1 METHKENRTMLGD
14 TRARTIAFCRPSR
27 TVPVSTTGA
36 VCKLG
41 CAHCNGHYLKAMR
54 PANEMLEQLRA
65 SGPSGSSGESKASA
79 PASILVSGGCTADG
93 KVPMGDWPAL
103 LKGAAASGTR
113 FNCHAGLVDD
123 AEAEAVAS
131 WADVVSFDIV
141 ADPFVIQEVYGLDR
155 TEADYA
161 RSYRALARRVTTV
174 PHICIGLGQEVGGPE
189 LAAMR
194 MVQEAAEEEGLVP
207 PALVFIVF
215 IPTAGTR
222 FARRPAPTPQQVAA
236 VLREARV
243 LFPHTPIHLGCMR
256 PGGAWR
262 RQADVLAIDVGVDLI
277 VQPAPE
283 AEAHARELGM
293 RIVEMDEC
301 CVFSGVA
308 PRRIRVSAGTAA
320 ALGLA
325 DIVCDDAPTTAYVMV
340 GGRCARDCAFCAQ
353 ARSSH
358 ARADK
363 LSRVTWPEFDGPPL
377 AAALHSAA
385 RDGRMHRACA
395 QVVGTPDALD
405 QAVRTIRFLKQAGGA
420 ELPVS
425 VSFSASSSV
434 EHVGALIEAGADRV
448 ALPLDA
454 ASPSLH
460 EKVKGHSMERALALI
475 RECAARYPGRISTHL
490 IAGLGESEEELLRLA
505 AEMMGIGVTCGLFA
519 FTPIPGTRMADVSPP
534 PLDSYRRVQV
544 GMWQLRQGV
553 AIDKFAF
560 HHGRLVRL
568 DADLEG
574 YSLRQLAQ
582 AFQTSGCP
590 GCNRPYYNERP
601 GHVPYNYPRPL
612 NADEAAEALRA
623 TGLVEPEEVGPFE

>member
-1 METHKENRTMLGD
+1 
-14 TRARTIAFCRPSR
+14 
-27 TVPVSTTGA
+27 
-36 VCKLG
+36 
-41 CAHCNGHYLKAMR
+41 
-54 PANEMLEQLRA
+54 
-65 SGPSGSSGESKASA
+65 
-79 PASILVSGGCTADG
+79 
-93 KVPMGDWPAL
+93 
-103 LKGAAASGTR
+103 
-113 FNCHAGLVDD
+113 
-123 AEAEAVAS
+123 
-131 WADVVSFDIV
+131 
-141 ADPFVIQEVYGLDR
+141 
-155 TEADYA
+155 
-161 RSYRALARRVTTV
+161 
-174 PHICIGLGQEVGGPE
+174 
-189 LAAMR
+189 
-194 MVQEAAEEEGLVP
+194 
-207 PALVFIVF
+207 
-215 IPTAGTR
+215 
-222 FARRPAPTPQQVAA
+222 
-236 VLREARV
+236 
-243 LFPHTPIHLGCMR
+243 MR

-454 ASPSLH
+454 ASPSLS
-460 EKVKGHSMERALALI
+460 VRDTADGPRYQG
-475 RECAARYPGRISTHL
+475 CAAATLSSALTCGAGRERGYSC
-490 IAGLGESEEELLRLA
+490 GCGGD
-505 AEMMGIGVTCGLFA
+505 MGIRLRAVCSRSPTRASNGGRGPA
-519 FTPIPGTRMADVSPP
+519 AAGHAPSGSGGMGT
-534 PLDSYRRVQV
+534 
-544 GMWQLRQGV
+544 RQGV
-553 AIDKFAF
+553 AIDKF
-560 HHGRLVRL
+560 
-568 DADLEG
+568 
-574 YSLRQLAQ
+574 
-582 AFQTSGCP
+582 
-590 GCNRPYYNERP
+590 
-601 GHVPYNYPRPL
+601 
-612 NADEAAEALRA
+612 
-623 TGLVEPEEVGPFE
+623 PFTMGDW